1 MPLTENCWLP
11 SLPSATS
18 GLLWRATSSSCGPT
32 TNRCWW
38 PFTDSLNPGHPS
50 NRDSWLSL
58 MSSYPV
64 SPISWQTRFPSHWTL
79 WCATWLQMFLDY
91 HCLAADQ
98 LLYLEV
104 AALCANSSLHFSTQ
118 HMDGR
123 SILGDISTGTFRP
136 VVPQSFR
143 QHVFETI
150 HNTPTRACRPPN
162 ISS

>member
-1 MPLTENCWLP
+1 MLAAFTSICYFRFALEGHQFQLWTDHKPLLVA
-11 SLPSATS
+11 LH
-18 GLLWRATSSSCGPT
+18 R
-32 TNRCWW
+32 
-38 PFTDSLNPGHPS
+38 
-50 NRDSWLSL
+50 LSEPWTPRQQRQL
-58 MSSYPV
+58 AFIDEFSEMSSSYPV
-64 SPISWQTRFPSHWTL
+64 SPMSWQTRFPSHWTL

-118 HMDGR
+118 HMDGC
-123 SILGDISTGTFRP
+123 SILGTFRP

-150 HNTPTRACRPPN
+150 HNTPTRA
-162 ISS
+162 